1 MKNCKFYDV
10 LLEYCV
16 DVVPGDRIVPNE
28 ELSTDIPPMKRNA
41 PDSVSEIY
49 VSQFCAAENEF
60 VQNDAPD
67 SEREIRKKRKSM
79 ESEENSAMEVV
90 NACCR

>member
-1 MKNCKFYDV
+1 
-10 LLEYCV
+10 
-16 DVVPGDRIVPNE
+16 
-28 ELSTDIPPMKRNA
+28 MKRNA

-49 VSQFCAAENEF
+49 LSQFCAAENEF

-90 NACCR
+90 NALLSMEMKI